1 MSIDV
6 AKRPWVAAHKFPVLS
21 VFFGKGRA
29 ALLALVLCSLGAAPT
44 GWAGSCVWRVR
55 DAKGHSL
62 YLGGSVHALR
72 GTDYPLPG
80 AYNMA
85 FDASQRLVFEIDDR
99 AMKGA
104 MNTLEKGGV
113 YRRGDSL
120 KNHVD
125 PRTYDYLR
133 RFFGIIKVPEENF
146 SRYRPWFLALMLQSP
161 ELHGLSPD
169 LGVEGYLARRATANH
184 KPISG
189 LESAREH
196 AQVFSGLNDQE
207 AEAILLLTFIPQ
219 KSGGS
224 ESALTTTWRQGDA
237 DRLTRL
243 TKEGY
248 ADYPAFAER
257 LLDARNRNWIP
268 KIERDLQ
275 SGKISF
281 VVVGAAHLG
290 GPTGVVALLRQ
301 CGYQVEQL

>member
-1 MSIDV
+1 MLRFSYRLQSICTCWSPQLTPQN
-6 AKRPWVAAHKFPVLS
+6 ARSKYWCSPP
-21 VFFGKGRA
+21 A
-29 ALLALVLCSLGAAPT
+29 ALPT
-44 GWAGSCVWRVR
+44 KR
-55 DAKGHSL
+55 
-62 YLGGSVHALR
+62 
-72 GTDYPLPG
+72 
-80 AYNMA
+80 
-85 FDASQRLVFEIDDR
+85 
-99 AMKGA
+99 
-104 MNTLEKGGV
+104 
-113 YRRGDSL
+113 
-120 KNHVD
+120 
-125 PRTYDYLR
+125 
-133 RFFGIIKVPEENF
+133 
-146 SRYRPWFLALMLQSP
+146 SP
-161 ELHGLSPD
+161 
-169 LGVEGYLARRATANH
+169 
-184 KPISG
+184 SG